1 MSQDS
6 TQSHQWFLV
15 IGYSKQ
21 EATID
26 KVLINKQSPAHC
38 KTVRACCTAT
48 ASGLTMR
55 LGCLARILLTLDVLI
70 EAATAVNDE
79 IATHIHCLQEHE
91 LTPEDRNHIEQ
102 NLADGVE
109 RALQVIGMHQLHQSL
124 KLDELSVGCVDDQK
138 MTAK

>member
-1 MSQDS
+1 
-6 TQSHQWFLV
+6 
-15 IGYSKQ
+15 
-21 EATID
+21 
-26 KVLINKQSPAHC
+26 
-38 KTVRACCTAT
+38 
-48 ASGLTMR
+48 MR

-109 RALQVIGMHQLHQSL
+109 RALQVIGMHLFQYHGCIEGLGLDSTRLAMFLHEIEAGKDL
-124 KLDELSVGCVDDQK
+124 
-138 MTAK
+138 

>member
-1 MSQDS
+1 
-6 TQSHQWFLV
+6 
-15 IGYSKQ
+15 
-21 EATID
+21 
-26 KVLINKQSPAHC
+26 
-38 KTVRACCTAT
+38 
-48 ASGLTMR
+48 MR

-138 MTAK
+138 MTPSEYCELIRAINCLKLGLDLFDIDQQLIEFK